1 MAWLGSHGKAGNG
14 TARLSEAVG
23 ARHGEARHGI
33 ARQSRLGAAGRG
45 GARLGSQGTA
55 SQAMVECGLSGL
67 VTAGFSE
74 LPIMTAH

>member
-1 MAWLGSHGKAGNG
+1 MFRFGLAVEAGLGRAGYGKARQG
-14 TARLSEAVG
+14 LAVMLCCD
-23 ARHGEARHGI
+23 EAR
-33 ARQSRLGAAGRG
+33 AVRQR
-45 GARLGSQGTA
+45 SQGTA